1 MVKSIVSVI
10 ISLMLAAALTGC
22 SPGKKS
28 YTELRGLML
37 LENTQIGRNRSYY
50 SKHKAHKISK
60 AHRKLEKRKVHQK

>member
-1 MVKSIVSVI
+1 MVRSIISVI
-10 ISLMLAAALTGC
+10 VFLVLAAALTGC

-50 SKHKAHKISK
+50 SKHKAYKISK
-60 AHRKLEKRKVHQK
+60 AHKKLEKKKVHQK